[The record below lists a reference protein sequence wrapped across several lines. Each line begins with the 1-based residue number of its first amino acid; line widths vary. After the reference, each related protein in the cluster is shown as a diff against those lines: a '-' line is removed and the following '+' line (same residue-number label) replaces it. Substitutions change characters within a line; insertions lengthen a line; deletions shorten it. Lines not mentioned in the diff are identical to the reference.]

1 MMPKARTSDTLEEKT
16 EGSGRREAWGG
27 QRSEKQ
33 GKGQDEVER
42 KPRPGMDGSGPLA
55 LLKRSY

>member
-1 MMPKARTSDTLEEKT
+1 MIPKARTSDTLEEKA

-33 GKGQDEVER
+33 GRGQDDVER
-42 KPRPGMDGSGPLA
+42 KTRPGTDRSGPWL
-55 LLKRSY
+55 S